1 MLCDDKD
8 SFNGSDIIK
17 VVMIMVASAQS
28 LLLAIAATAQAGLV
42 KPRGTTTT
50 VPQFF
55 ETSFGPWAG
64 QSLKLNQAL

>member
-1 MLCDDKD
+1 
-8 SFNGSDIIK
+8 
-17 VVMIMVASAQS
+17 MIMVASAQS